1 MEDISAPT
9 PAHFT
14 HHICVIYYVKSN
26 YPMCFKMCV
35 SGKRGRG
42 IIKFQN
48 FHLHFSGNYTET
60 GKSGTHMSLAC
71 TLLWINIHELM
82 AQPWMQ
88 EKDGNAAVLLLTS
101 GGPNVEKNPLPP
113 LKAALLPSAGL
124 GVGKPHAYG
133 SQYNSLS
140 PSHLGGIMLGTRSG
154 VSKDS
159 RLRSPP

>member
-1 MEDISAPT
+1 
-9 PAHFT
+9 
-14 HHICVIYYVKSN
+14 
-26 YPMCFKMCV
+26 
-35 SGKRGRG
+35 
-42 IIKFQN
+42 
-48 FHLHFSGNYTET
+48 
-60 GKSGTHMSLAC
+60 
-71 TLLWINIHELM
+71 M